1 MLCCSLRCCSMLY
14 FSMLRFSVYFCWCY
28 AWLFPASLFFTA
40 PCFAVPCHHISRC
53 FILSYSMLCFC
64 SIYTA
69 PCLCSLLQASL
80 VYTSPPHSSLLNLCS
95 SMICCPMLCGFTYDW
110 PIIHCCM
117 IRCFM
122 SRFYIL
128 CCASCLT
135 APCFMLHFSVFY
147 VASCVCRSMH
157 AASCCMQIHF

>member
-1 MLCCSLRCCSMLY
+1 
-14 FSMLRFSVYFCWCY
+14 
-28 AWLFPASLFFTA
+28 
-40 PCFAVPCHHISRC
+40 
-53 FILSYSMLCFC
+53 MLCFC

-80 VYTSPPHSSLLNLCS
+80 VYTSPPHSSLLQPLPLHALL
-95 SMICCPMLCGFTYDW
+95 PMLCGFTYDW

-135 APCFMLHFSVFY
+135 APCFMLLH
-147 VASCVCRSMH
+147 AVCGSMLYTDPRLILLPPWIC
-157 AASCCMQIHF
+157 CCMPRSFMRTARTSHDHTSLLRASLSHALCLAVPRLTCPCFAVPCFVADALLGCF